1 MTQTTTNLT
10 TWTPVQIDTELAR
23 IWGEIDKAQ
32 DQVEA
37 YKAYLAREEKSG
49 QPIRWA
55 GGKSTAEY
63 LAEYRA
69 KLQELRIEAD
79 PYQDEYVRRGGW
91 LRYFLV
97 SNTNGHVH
105 REMHCSTCF
114 PTTRYNWLVNLA
126 DCDEDAMVEE
136 WGELACTVCFPNAP
150 TNPLYNRPSRRDR
163 EAQEAKAAEKAV
175 KQAEKDAK
183 AIKDLDGS
191 ELRVDGYAIKTKVAA
206 RNKLSDAFQSL
217 VVYGLDHPQRFQDQ
231 VRKLVPVLDNA
242 GVEWQGVAERAIKKA
257 LKDMVVPPNN
267 PYRLTPE
274 QIKEGEARHAAN
286 AKTARSLLEAL
297 RAEVKA

>member
-1 MTQTTTNLT
+1 MGTPPSCSVSGMTQTTTNLT

-23 IWGEIDKAQ
+23 IWGEINKAQ

-49 QPIRWA
+49 HPIRWA

-163 EAQEAKAAEKAV
+163 EAQEAKAAEKAEREA
-175 KQAEKDAK
+175 KK
-183 AIKDLDGS
+183 AIKNLRPEEQFRGRWGMVTTVAGAKQAIRDAI
-191 ELRVDGYAIKTKVAA
+191 ELA
-206 RNKLSDAFQSL
+206 N
-217 VVYGLDHPQRFQDQ
+217 YGGP
-231 VRKLVPVLDNA
+231 
-242 GVEWQGVAERAIKKA
+242 GVAHPDAPHAAEEA
-257 LKDMVVPPNN
+257 LKATEVLLARGVPQAE
-267 PYRLTPE
+267 LDK
-274 QIKEGEARHAAN
+274 IVAN
-286 AKTARSLLEAL
+286 AKKKYG
-297 RAEVKA
+297 VK